1 MNKRIGLFFGGMSN
15 EAEVSIVSARNIA
28 ANIDSSKYQLV
39 PIFWT
44 KDGRFVASIDMQSP
58 ENGKEILPADFLQ
71 QFDVAF
77 PITHGKYGED
87 GVLQAIF
94 ESVHA
99 PYCGCRVLASSLCMD
114 KAVFKTL
121 LTHHEI
127 PQLQY
132 FAVDDRGML
141 ANAIATKIEAIRK
154 TMRTPFF
161 VKPANS
167 GSSVGITKVS
177 DASQLD
183 NAIAIARQ
191 HDSKIV
197 LEEGL
202 TDFKEIEIAI
212 LGNADIIVSPPG
224 QLKPSQE
231 FYSYDEKYVLNQTE
245 CTIPAN
251 LSQHLIDQSKT
262 IAEQAYR
269 LCDCK
274 GFARVDLFVKDDHV
288 YLNEINTL
296 PGFTD
301 ISMYPRL
308 MQSCDISY
316 TDLISH
322 IIELAY

>member
-1 MNKRIGLFFGGMSN
+1 MKKRIGLFFGGMSN

-44 KDGRFVASIDMQSP
+44 KNGRFLLSLDMQNP
-58 ENGKEILPADFLQ
+58 ENGKKIMPSDFLQ

-77 PITHGKYGED
+77 PVTHGKYGED

-94 ESVHA
+94 EGVHV
-99 PYCGCRVLASSLCMD
+99 PYCGCRVLASALCMD
-114 KAVFKTL
+114 KSVFKSL
-121 LTHHEI
+121 LSRHEI
-127 PQLQY
+127 PQLQ
-132 FAVDDRGML
+132 FSVVDDHGMT
-141 ANAIATKIEAIRK
+141 ANAITKTLENIRK
-154 TMRTPFF
+154 TMKTPFF

-167 GSSVGITKVS
+167 GSSVGISKVS
-177 DASQLD
+177 DVNQLD
-183 NAIAIARQ
+183 TAIALAHQ
-191 HDSKIV
+191 HDSKIII
-197 LEEGL
+197 EEGL
-202 TDFKEIEIAI
+202 TNFKEIEIAI
-212 LGNADIIVSPPG
+212 LGNTDLIVSLPG
-224 QLKPSQE
+224 QLKSSQE

-245 CTIPAN
+245 CTIPAQLPQN
-251 LSQHLIDQSKT
+251 LIDNART
-262 IAEQAYR
+262 IAERAYR

-274 GFARVDLFVKDDHV
+274 GFARVDLFVKDDSV

-316 TDLISH
+316 IDLISR